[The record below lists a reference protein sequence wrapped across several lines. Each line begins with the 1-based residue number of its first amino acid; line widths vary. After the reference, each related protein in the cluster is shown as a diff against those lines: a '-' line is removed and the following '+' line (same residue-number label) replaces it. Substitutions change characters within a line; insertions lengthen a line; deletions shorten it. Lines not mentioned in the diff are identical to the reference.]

1 MRMSALA
8 RPLTLAMALS
18 AGALAFASP
27 KTAEACG
34 GCFAPPIA
42 NTVVAYHRMIL
53 SVSTSETTLY
63 DQIQYSGSPDSFA
76 WVLPIRGEAKV
87 GLSADIV
94 FQALDQTTTT
104 SILPPPRNCPTPP
117 VCYNES
123 SAKAGAPQASGGA
136 SLDNGV
142 TVLKE
147 ETVGPYETVQL
158 SAKSPGALGDW
169 LKGHGYN
176 IPDDI
181 KPLIESY
188 VTEQF
193 DFLALKLVPGQGITS
208 MRPVRVTTKGAVP
221 SLPLRMVAA
230 GSGASVGVTLWVVG
244 DGRWEPQTFPSFVI
258 PASDITWKWAESR
271 SDYDL
276 VRKAKVDALGGAAW
290 ETESSADYSTS
301 LVPNL
306 IAQQRS
312 FGGRGGPTFGVPNK
326 DPFYDAVTDQSGAIT
341 KTAQEV
347 EAEDMA
353 ALFQKKTLARVTRMR
368 SDLPRASLATDLVLQ
383 ASSDQSVV
391 ATFRQLTKEEGEPT
405 CPVYEGCKYI
415 GVAPRSKAKAQ
426 AEDQCGTSGA
436 FCSGG
441 GCSFQPFGT
450 GDGDSRLGFWA
461 LAAVGLVV
469 AGARR
474 SARRS

>member
-1 MRMSALA
+1 MRIAALA
-8 RPLTLAMALS
+8 RPLTLVMALS

-27 KTAEACG
+27 RTAEACG

-53 SVSTSETTLY
+53 SVSAKETTLY
-63 DQIQYSGSPDSFA
+63 DQIQYTGSPASFA

-94 FQALDQTTTT
+94 FQALDQTTRTN
-104 SILPPPRNCPTPP
+104 IIPPPRNCPAAP
-117 VCYNES
+117 VCPMPP
-123 SAKAGAPQASGGA
+123 SARGDSFGTSNAAGAPKE
-136 SLDNGV
+136 GV
-142 TVLKE
+142 TVLKQ

-158 SAKSPGALGDW
+158 SAKSPGALSEW
-169 LKGHGYN
+169 LTSHGYN

-188 VTEQF
+188 VTEKF
-193 DFLALKLVPGQGITS
+193 DFLALKLVPGQGVTS
-208 MRPVRVTTKGAVP
+208 MRPVRITTQGAVP

-244 DGRWEPQTFPSFVI
+244 EGRWEPQTFPSFVV
-258 PASDITWKWAESR
+258 PATDITWKWAESR

-276 VRKAKVDALGGAAW
+276 IRKAKVDELGGAAW
-290 ETESSADYSTS
+290 ETESSIDYSAA
-301 LVPNL
+301 LVPSL
-306 IAQQRS
+306 IDQQLNS
-312 FGGRGGPTFGVPNK
+312 GGMGNPQVSP
-326 DPFYDAVTDQSGAIT
+326 PYDAELDEKGAVT
-341 KTAQEV
+341 KTAQQV
-347 EAEDMA
+347 QTEDML
-353 ALFQKKTLARVTRMR
+353 ALFQNKHVARVTRLR
-368 SDLPRASLATDLVLQ
+368 SDLPRVSLATDLVLQ
-383 ASSDQSVV
+383 ASQDQGLV
-391 ATFRQLTKEEGEPT
+391 ANFRQLTKEEGEPT
-405 CPVYEGCKYI
+405 CPVYEGCKYV

-450 GDGDSRLGFWA
+450 GDGDSQLGFWA

-474 SARRS
+474 KSARRS